1 MRLVAVPEILRQKL
15 GADGAEALVELL
27 NETGRYVRDDIVTL
41 AEQRFER
48 RVADVEG
55 RIAEVEGRLR
65 ADLGGLEARMTERVA
80 VGETRLLRWIVGL
93 SITQFSLLLGVLF
106 AILKL

>member
-1 MRLVAVPEILRQKL
+1 MEAAVRLVAVPEILRQKL
-15 GADGAEALVELL
+15 GADGAQALVELL

-41 AEQRFER
+41 AEGRFER
-48 RVADVEG
+48 KL
-55 RIAEVEGRLR
+55 AEVEGRLR

-106 AILKL
+106 AVLKL